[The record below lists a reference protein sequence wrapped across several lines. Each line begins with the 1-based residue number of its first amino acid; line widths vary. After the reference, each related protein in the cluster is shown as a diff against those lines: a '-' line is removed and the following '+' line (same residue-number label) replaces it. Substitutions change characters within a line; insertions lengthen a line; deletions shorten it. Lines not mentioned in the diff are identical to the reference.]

1 MFTLSHLPQINSL
14 FPYIPFMQ
22 LISKPLYKEL
32 CSTETR
38 KSGLVYHDDNV
49 EIATSHKLNLEEV
62 KQISPSQAQ
71 SLKVKY
77 LIKEMQSSF

>member
-1 MFTLSHLPQINSL
+1 MFTLSILPPINSF

-32 CSTETR
+32 CSTQKR
-38 KSGLVYHDDNV
+38 KPGLVYHDNNA
-49 EIATSHKLNLEEV
+49 EIATSHELNLEEV
-62 KQISPSQAQ
+62 KQISPCQAQ